1 MNFNARCKEAACP
14 KFIYLNSF
22 IMKTIKFSLLIF
34 LSFIGAQIG
43 GQAYAQQISNAELQV
58 TGLTCSMCAKA
69 TETALRRLDFI
80 ESIKP
85 DLNKNLFSLSFKD
98 NKKVNL
104 DQIRKKV
111 EEAGFSVG
119 QLTATF
125 NFNNVKVDD
134 KGIASVDG
142 NTYRFTNSSQKT
154 LNGPVKATVVDKDFI
169 SGASFK
175 KNLAALKLSSYASGT
190 TIVDGRKLRV
200 YHLSI

>member
-1 MNFNARCKEAACP
+1 MRAASGSTSNLFIS
-14 KFIYLNSF
+14 KFF
-22 IMKTIKFSLLIF
+22 IMKTIKISLLLF
-34 LSFIGAQIG
+34 LSLIAAQ
-43 GQAYAQQISNAELQV
+43 AFAQQISNAELQV

-69 TETALRRLDFI
+69 TETALKRLDFI

-85 DLNKNLFSLSFKD
+85 DLNKNTFSLSFK
-98 NKKVNL
+98 NEKKVSL
-104 DQIRKKV
+104 DLIRKKV

-125 NFNNVKVDD
+125 NFKNVKVSDN
-134 KGIASVDG
+134 GLVSVDG
-142 NTYRFTNSSQKT
+142 NTYQFINSQQKT

-169 SGASFK
+169 PGTSFK

-190 TIVDGRKLRV
+190 AVVDGRKLRI

>member
-1 MNFNARCKEAACP
+1 
-14 KFIYLNSF
+14 
-22 IMKTIKFSLLIF
+22 MKTIKISILLF
-34 LSFIGAQIG
+34 LSFIAAQSS
-43 GQAYAQQISNAELQV
+43 AQQISNAELQV

-85 DLNKNLFSLSFKD
+85 DLNKNIFSLSL
-98 NKKVNL
+98 KVNL

-119 QLTATF
+119 QLTAIF
-125 NFNNVKVDD
+125 NFKNVKVDD
-134 KGIASVDG
+134 KGMASVDG
-142 NTYRFTNSSQKT
+142 NTYQFTNSLKKT

-169 SGASFK
+169 SSSSFK

-190 TIVDGRKLRV
+190 AVVDGRKLRV